1 MTEHFCKT
9 SLLKAEIHVFGCY
22 FHFIAVLFRNIEI
35 VYKVCE
41 I

>member
-9 SLLKAEIHVFGCY
+9 SLFKAEIHIFGY
-22 FHFIAVLFRNIEI
+22 FHFIVVLFRNIEI